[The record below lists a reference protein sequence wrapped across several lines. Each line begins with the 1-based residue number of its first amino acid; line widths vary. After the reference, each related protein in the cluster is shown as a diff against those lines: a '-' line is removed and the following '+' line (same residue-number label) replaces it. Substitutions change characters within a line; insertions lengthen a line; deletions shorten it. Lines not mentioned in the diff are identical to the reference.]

1 MKEGEAVPSDD
12 NDTPLFMTLSRFPR
26 EGSLELDMNDQ
37 TKINDTR
44 KAELLSST
52 VEHIDITKFDARPI
66 VDAMGKMSFTS
77 RDLSRATGI
86 YNQMLEDKDCS
97 LILVIAGS
105 TSAGGCMDLYAEL
118 VRSNMVDAIVA
129 TGATIVDMDFFEALG
144 HKHYQALEIPDD
156 DTLRSLYIDR
166 IYDTYIDEE
175 QLQDTD
181 FTIGKIADSLEPKA
195 YSSRAF
201 IREMGKWLSEG
212 NAKKDGSLVQLAYEH
227 DVPIFC
233 PAFTDSSA
241 GFGLVKHQ
249 VDAMKRGGHYMVL
262 DAIADF
268 RELTDIK
275 IKAGTTGLLMI
286 GGGVPKNFTQDT
298 VVCAEIL
305 GHDDV
310 EVHKYAVQIT
320 VADVR
325 DGACSSSTLQEAA
338 SWGKVSTAMEQMVF
352 AEATSVLPLLASDA
366 YHRGAWKNR
375 EKRRFAKLFD

>member
-1 MKEGEAVPSDD
+1 MVRPRAARYGRVEPALIRLETILMTYPAESAPALRNDLRKQDLLKE
-12 NDTPLFMTLSRFPR
+12 
-26 EGSLELDMNDQ
+26 
-37 TKINDTR
+37 
-44 KAELLSST
+44 T
-52 VEHIDITKFDARPI
+52 VEHIDIKSFDARPI
-66 VDAMGKMSFTS
+66 VDAMKKMSFTS
-77 RDLSRATGI
+77 RDLGRATEI
-86 YNQMLEDKDCS
+86 YNTMLSDKDCT
-97 LILVIAGS
+97 IFLVIAGS
-105 TSAGGCMDLYAEL
+105 TSAGGCMDLYADL
-118 VRSNMVDAIVA
+118 VKHNMVDAIVA

-144 HKHYQALEIPDD
+144 NKHYQAKHIPDD

-175 QLQDTD
+175 ALQQCDH
-181 FTIGKIADSLEPKA
+181 TIGEIANSLDPRP

-201 IREMGKWLSEG
+201 IREMGKWLTQHGRKE
-212 NAKKDGSLVQLAYEH
+212 NSLVKLAYEH

-249 VDAMKRGGHYMVL
+249 VDRTKAGQPYMTM
-262 DAIADF
+262 DSIADF

-275 IKAGTTGLLMI
+275 IKGGTSGLLTI
-286 GGGVPKNFTQDT
+286 GGGVPKNFVQDT

-305 GHDDV
+305 GHEV
-310 EVHKYAVQIT
+310 ESHKYAVQIT

-366 YHRGAWKNR
+366 YHRGAWR
-375 EKRRFAKLFD
+375 ERVQRRWASIFGE

>member
-1 MKEGEAVPSDD
+1 MSIVDRRRRCRRAACCS
-12 NDTPLFMTLSRFPR
+12 
-26 EGSLELDMNDQ
+26 
-37 TKINDTR
+37 
-44 KAELLSST
+44 SST
-52 VEHIDITKFDARPI
+52 VLRGRITSWRGSSPSS
-66 VDAMGKMSFTS
+66 VDAAQAPGGG
-77 RDLSRATGI
+77 RRWRPA
-86 YNQMLEDKDCS
+86 CS
-97 LILVIAGS
+97 CLAVDHEQHAVQVVADVL
-105 TSAGGCMDLYAEL
+105 LRHREL
-118 VRSNMVDAIVA
+118 
-129 TGATIVDMDFFEALG
+129 GEF
-144 HKHYQALEIPDD
+144 Q
-156 DTLRSLYIDR
+156 
-166 IYDTYIDEE
+166 
-175 QLQDTD
+175 QLQDCD
-181 FTIGKIADSLEPKA
+181 FTIGKIADSLEPRA

-233 PAFTDSSA
+233 PAFVDCSA

-286 GGGVPKNFTQDT
+286 GGGVPKNFAQDT

-366 YHRGAWKNR
+366 WHRGAWRNR

>member
-1 MKEGEAVPSDD
+1 MTT
-12 NDTPLFMTLSRFPR
+12 DTLNKVQDAER
-26 EGSLELDMNDQ
+26 
-37 TKINDTR
+37 INDTR
-44 KAELLSST
+44 KSELLST
-52 VEHIDITKFDARPI
+52 PIEHIDITKFDARPI
-66 VDAMGKMSFTS
+66 IDSMGKMSFTS

-86 YNQMLEDKDCS
+86 YNTMLEDKDCS
-97 LILVIAGS
+97 IILVIAGS

-118 VRSNMVDAIVA
+118 VKSNMVDAIVA
-129 TGATIVDMDFFEALG
+129 TGASIVDMDFFEALG
-144 HKHYQALEIPDD
+144 HKHYQANEIPDD

-166 IYDTYIDEE
+166 IYDTYIDEQ
-175 QLQDTD
+175 QLQDCD
-181 FTIGKIADSLEPKA
+181 FTIGKIADGLEPRA

-212 NAKKDGSLVQLAYEH
+212 NAKKQGSLVQLAYEH

-233 PAFTDSSA
+233 PAFVDSSA

-366 YHRGAWKNR
+366 WHRGAWRNR

>member
-1 MKEGEAVPSDD
+1 MSTD
-12 NDTPLFMTLSRFPR
+12 
-26 EGSLELDMNDQ
+26 ELLKPDHGMSV
-37 TKINDTR
+37 NDTR
-44 KAELLSST
+44 KGDLLSSP

-66 VDAMGKMSFTS
+66 IDAMGKMSFTS
-77 RDLSRATGI
+77 RDLSRATRI
-86 YNQMLEDKDCS
+86 YNRMLEDRSCS
-97 LILVIAGS
+97 VILVIAGS
-105 TSAGGCMDLYAEL
+105 TSAGGCMDVYAEL
-118 VRSNMVDAIVA
+118 VRSNMVDAVVA

-144 HKHYQALEIPDD
+144 HKHYQANEIPDD

-175 QLQDTD
+175 QLQDCD
-181 FTIGKIADSLEPKA
+181 FTIGQIADSLEPKA

-212 NAKKDGSLVQLAYEH
+212 NAKKPGSLVQLAYEN

-249 VDAMKRGGHYMVL
+249 VEAMKRGGHYMTI
-262 DAIADF
+262 DSIADF

-305 GHDDV
+305 GHEDV

-352 AEATSVLPLLASDA
+352 AEATSVVPLLASDA
-366 YHRGAWKNR
+366 WHRGAWRDR

>member
-1 MKEGEAVPSDD
+1 
-12 NDTPLFMTLSRFPR
+12 
-26 EGSLELDMNDQ
+26 MNDL
-37 TKINDTR
+37 TPEARTNR
-44 KAELLSST
+44 KAELLST
-52 VEHIDITKFDARPI
+52 QVEHIDITKFDARPI
-66 VDAMGKMSFTS
+66 IDSMGKMSFTS

-86 YNQMLEDKDCS
+86 YNQMLADKDCS
-97 LILVIAGS
+97 VFLVIAGS
-105 TSAGGCMDLYAEL
+105 TSAAGCMDLYAEL
-118 VRSNMVDAIVA
+118 VRSNMVDGIVA
-129 TGATIVDMDFFEALG
+129 TGASIVDMDFFEGLG
-144 HKHYQALEIPDD
+144 HKHYQANEVPDD
-156 DTLRSLYIDR
+156 DTLRSLLIDR

-175 QLQDTD
+175 DLQHVDHTV
-181 FTIGKIADSLEPKA
+181 FEIAETLAPKA

-201 IREMGKWLSEG
+201 IREMGRYLVEHG
-212 NAKKDGSLVQLAYEH
+212 KKDNSLVKLAYEH

-249 VDAMKRGGHYMVL
+249 VDAMKAGKPYL
-262 DAIADF
+262 TIDSIADF

-286 GGGVPKNFTQDT
+286 GGGVPKNFIQDT

-305 GHDDV
+305 GHHDV

-338 SWGKVSTAMEQMVF
+338 SWGKVNTGIEQMVF
-352 AEATSVLPLLASDA
+352 AEAGSVMPLLASDA
-366 YHRGAWKNR
+366 YHRGAWKDR
-375 EKRRFAKLFD
+375 PKRRWGAIFD